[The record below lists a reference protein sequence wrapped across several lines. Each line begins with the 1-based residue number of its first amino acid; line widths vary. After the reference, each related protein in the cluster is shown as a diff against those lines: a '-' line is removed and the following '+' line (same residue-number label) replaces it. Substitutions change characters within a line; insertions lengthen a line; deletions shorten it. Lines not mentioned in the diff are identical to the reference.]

1 MRRTNAAVA
10 LVAGLAAMGTS
21 STYTNEYVIKAPEL
35 DPDRM
40 TLGGLR
46 YGHGPGYAGR
56 GRGRPT
62 PTKRRRMNTKH
73 AARRAR
79 HARAAK
85 R

>member
-1 MRRTNAAVA
+1 MRKSHAMVA
-10 LVAGLAAMGTS
+10 LVAGLAAMGNA
-21 STYTNEYVIKAPEL
+21 YTVEAPATIP

-46 YGHGPGYAGR
+46 YGHGSGYAGR

-62 PTKRRRMNTKH
+62 PSKRRRMNTKH

-79 HARAAK
+79 LARKARA